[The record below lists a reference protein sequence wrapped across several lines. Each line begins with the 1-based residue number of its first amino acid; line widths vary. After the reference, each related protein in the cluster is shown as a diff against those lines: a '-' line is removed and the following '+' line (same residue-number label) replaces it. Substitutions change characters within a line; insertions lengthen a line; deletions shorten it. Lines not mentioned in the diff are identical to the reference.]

1 MEYNC
6 NSILDKLGISYIS
19 EGPERQA
26 NAISSINEA
35 RESDLTMCYYEEEK
49 GVSMISQSNAGII
62 LCAKSLQGRV
72 HPKNARQQLFFL
84 DNPRYAFVKI
94 MNQLNNKNKKNTAG
108 ISATSVI
115 SETAKIG
122 SGCYIGDYTVIGE
135 DCIIGNNTII
145 GTRVSLQNCHCGNN
159 NIIQSGVTI
168 GEDGFSF
175 ERNANGELERFSHIR
190 GVKLGDNVEV
200 GANTNIARGSLC
212 DTTIGNGT
220 KIADMVHI
228 GHNTLIGKHCQIA
241 AGTAI
246 GGSTKIGDMCWTG
259 LNSTLRKV
267 HVGNNVIVGCGAVVL
282 HDVPDGDI
290 VAGVPAK
297 SIKDKVTT
305 NKLFLMAGQ
314 TTKGSYSELGLE
326 RKRKSSCTIPLRRHK

>member
-6 NSILDKLGISYIS
+6 KSILDKLEISYIS
-19 EGPERQA
+19 EGPERQVK
-26 NAISSINEA
+26 AISSINEA
-35 RESDLTMCYYEEEK
+35 RESDLTMCYYEKEK
-49 GVSMISQSNAGII
+49 GVSMISQSSAGII
-62 LCAKSLQGRV
+62 LCTKSMQGRV
-72 HPKNARQQLFFL
+72 QPKDARQQLFFL

-94 MNQLNNKNKKNTAG
+94 MTQMYNKKNTAG
-108 ISATSVI
+108 ISARSVI

-122 SGCYIGDYTVIGE
+122 SGCYIGDYTVIGD
-135 DCIIGNNTII
+135 DCIIGDNTMI
-145 GTRVSLQNCHCGNN
+145 GTRVSLQNCHSGNN
-159 NIIQSGVTI
+159 SIIQSGVTI

-175 ERNANGELERFSHIR
+175 ERNSDGELERFPHIR
-190 GVKLGDNVEV
+190 GIKIGDNVEV

-212 DTTIGNGT
+212 DTIIGNGT

-267 HVGNNVIVGCGAVVL
+267 HVGNNVIVGCGAVVIC
-282 HDVPDGDI
+282 DVPDGDI

-314 TTKGSYSELGLE
+314 TTKGSYLELGLE
-326 RKRKSSCTIPLRRHK
+326 RKSSCTIP